1 MSGGVIAP
9 LQIASGLYCPCAN
22 DAPETRFRQ
31 SWTDARLFNYCF
43 SAPFA
48 LYVHLKFHRALT
60 PRCYGELEFS
70 ERAMSNIVLNDGAAE
85 NRIAVA
91 SAPSQTTA
99 AFLPAYILIAALFAA
114 ALADS
119 SLNGGALQA
128 SLQITG
134 DLVFILVQFA
144 VPVMAAIL
152 LISSY
157 RAAGRDEMVSHAAS
171 RLRQTVFSWH
181 VAHRVLP
188 LVSFVVFLASFVH
201 FKMRIPDIGGFRWDD
216 DLYALDRMIFGGMSA
231 WEFLAPVYDMP
242 SLVSALDKLY
252 SLWIPGI
259 FVFWCWVAYDKRLPM
274 ALRQQ
279 YLVATVATWGL
290 GGIVLGTLMGSVG
303 PCFYGM
309 IHTGQPDLFAGL
321 VQKLAAIN
329 ASHTLV
335 ALPVQQQLFDAYLHP
350 GVDVVG
356 GISAM
361 PSMHNAQA
369 AIFVLTALRINKWL
383 ALAMG
388 LFGAVIVSGSVILG
402 WHYASDSLAGLLIA
416 LVVWR
421 VSGYLLGRFSP
432 AH

>member
-1 MSGGVIAP
+1 
-9 LQIASGLYCPCAN
+9 
-22 DAPETRFRQ
+22 
-31 SWTDARLFNYCF
+31 
-43 SAPFA
+43 
-48 LYVHLKFHRALT
+48 
-60 PRCYGELEFS
+60 
-70 ERAMSNIVLNDGAAE
+70 MSNIVFGDGAAAHGGASVAAPHTS
-85 NRIAVA
+85 AV
-91 SAPSQTTA
+91 
-99 AFLPAYILIAALFAA
+99 FLPAYILISALFAA

-119 SLNGGALQA
+119 STNGGALLA
-128 SLQITG
+128 ALQVVG
-134 DLVFILVQFA
+134 DLVFILVEFA
-144 VPVMAAIL
+144 VPVMAAVL

-171 RLRQTVFSWH
+171 RLRQIVFSWH
-181 VAHRVLP
+181 VVHRVLP
-188 LVSFVVFLASFVH
+188 LLSFVIFLASFVH

-216 DLYALDRMIFGGMSA
+216 QLYALDRVIFGSKSA

-242 SLVSALDKLY
+242 LLVSALDKLY

-279 YLVATVATWGL
+279 YLVATVATWVL
-290 GGIVLGTLMGSVG
+290 GGVVLGTVFGSVG

-309 IHTGQPDLFAGL
+309 IYTSQPDLFAGL
-321 VQKLAAIN
+321 IQKLAAIN
-329 ASHTLV
+329 INH
-335 ALPVQQQLFDAYLHP
+335 ALIAIPVKEQLFDAYQNP

-383 ALAMG
+383 ALATA

-416 LVVWR
+416 LIVWHA
-421 VSGYLLGRFSP
+421 SGHLLRRFSP
-432 AH
+432 AQ